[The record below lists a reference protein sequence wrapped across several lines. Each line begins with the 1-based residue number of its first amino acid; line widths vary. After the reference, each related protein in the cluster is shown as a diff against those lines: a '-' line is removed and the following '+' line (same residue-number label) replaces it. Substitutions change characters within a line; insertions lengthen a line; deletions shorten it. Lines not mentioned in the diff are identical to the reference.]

1 MNAKNI
7 TESKRSVPLTLR
19 MFVSL
24 SVTELQLSR
33 QARRRHLLLSGMLRS
48 PRQPARALLQ
58 ALSCQPPQ
66 QRGGDASVP
75 DVSSTH
81 QHARVRRGGA
91 GVHRGGGDQVR
102 TNTPSERENHQ
113 NQQKQFIVYLNVNK
127 AY

>member
-1 MNAKNI
+1 M
-7 TESKRSVPLTLR
+7 
-19 MFVSL
+19 SL

-66 QRGGDASVP
+66 QRGGGVCGDASVP
-75 DVSSTH
+75 DVSSAH
-81 QHARVRRGGA
+81 QHARVRRRGA

-113 NQQKQFIVYLNVNK
+113 VEKQVLVYLNVNK
-127 AY
+127 AH